1 VVFAVIAVLIQVT
14 PGLMHGSAALPGTNP
29 KKKETSN
36 KNNVVKTAP
45 KRKRYDLVWAIADS
59 FLLMND
65 AMDDHMRVPP
75 GLIVLFLILR
85 TVK

>member
-1 VVFAVIAVLIQVT
+1 
-14 PGLMHGSAALPGTNP
+14 
-29 KKKETSN
+29 
-36 KNNVVKTAP
+36 VVKRAP

-59 FLLMND
+59 YLLMND

-75 GLIVLFLILR
+75 GLVVLFLILR